1 MTVIDPSLDKGR
13 SLSANHWNGE
23 ASTSLDVAMV
33 AHDLRCALQ
42 GVTGGVAVLEKAVI
56 DPDLRDQ
63 LTRVFEAAEAVSV
76 LVNLLLPGGGEV
88 ARTGGVVDVG
98 GFVEHLR
105 RRWAA
110 EARLKGLRLV
120 LDAGAA
126 KNRALR
132 VDGLLLERVIGNL
145 LCNAIRHT
153 ETGSVTL
160 VAAYEPTRGLS
171 FHLRDEGPG
180 IDPAV
185 LERAEAAGHRPA
197 EGEHGLG
204 LRIARSLTGKL
215 GAELL
220 LRNRGGGGFEA
231 WLSFPSRLCVETAAP
246 AARTAE
252 RAEHDL
258 TGVRILLAED
268 NPTNQMVAT
277 QMLTALKA
285 EVTIASDG
293 VEALEFFER
302 GAFDLVV
309 VDIEMPRMS
318 GLDVIRSIRARPD
331 PRSTTPIVALTAYAM
346 REHQDRIARAGA
358 NGLISKPISSIEA
371 LGRALGAHVAAGRA
385 GAAPAAAAPETVS
398 PIVDLAIFD
407 ALRQAIGPDMMAELM
422 EKVVADLLAAR
433 ADLTAAEKPLSRDPI
448 RSASHILISVAG
460 AVGVT
465 RLQGAAREL
474 NTAAHGENSDGL
486 VDKLRHCLDELDHA
500 IAFARGQL
508 VER

>member
-1 MTVIDPSLDKGR
+1 MTVIDPSLDKGH
-13 SLSANHWNGE
+13 SLSAGHWGG
-23 ASTSLDVAMV
+23 AATSLDVAMI

-42 GVTGGVAVLEKAVI
+42 GVTGGVAVLEKAVT

-63 LTRVFEAAEAVSV
+63 LSRVFEAAEGVAV
-76 LVNLLLPGGGEV
+76 LVNLLLPGAGDPASG
-88 ARTGGVVDVG
+88 AGVVNLES
-98 GFVEHLR
+98 FVEHLR

-120 LDAGAA
+120 LDAGGAGH
-126 KNRALR
+126 RALR
-132 VDGLLLERVIGNL
+132 VDGVGLERILGNL
-145 LCNAIRHT
+145 LCNSIRHT
-153 ETGSVTL
+153 EAGSVTL
-160 VAAYEPTRGLS
+160 VVDFEPERGLT

-180 IDPAV
+180 VDPAV
-185 LERAEAAGHRPA
+185 LERSLAAGDRPA
-197 EGEHGLG
+197 EGQHGLG
-204 LRIARSLTGKL
+204 LRIARALSAQV

-231 WLSFPSRLCVETAAP
+231 WLSFPSRLCVEGAP
-246 AARTAE
+246 PPARAAARADPEQT
-252 RAEHDL
+252 R
-258 TGVRILLAED
+258 VRSLQAAD
-268 NPTNQMVAT
+268 NTPNQMVAT
-277 QMLTALKA
+277 QMLNALKA

-302 GAFDLVV
+302 GGFDLVV

-318 GLDVIRSIRARPD
+318 GLDVIRSIRARQD
-331 PRSTTPIVALTAYAM
+331 PRAATPIVALTAYAM

-385 GAAPAAAAPETVS
+385 AATPPAPVAEGVS

-422 EKVVADLLAAR
+422 EKVVADLRTAR
-433 ADLTAAEKPLSRDPI
+433 ADLTAAETPLNRDPI

-465 RLQGAAREL
+465 RLQNAAREL
-474 NTAAHGENSDGL
+474 NTAAHGEGADDL
-486 VDKLRHCLDELDHA
+486 AEKLRHCLEELDHA
-500 IAFARGQL
+500 IDFARGQL